1 MDASIKDKLI
11 DLVKTR
17 LENEDWVAT
26 VENVDEEPKQLKV
39 ITTDKFIIVVE
50 IDEDG
55 TVNIIEEGP
64 DDGEPYPS
72 LTLTQLPLEGIEN
85 EKIEIKAEAEV
96 VKTSKTKKVTTVRIV
111 KPESKKQEKEYT
123 EGGVIFEVTENEVYT
138 IEAETNMGK
147 TRRKTIEINITKP
160 ESDIEITSEPT
171 TPRNT
176 VETGTQNGIAKGPI
190 HVSIKY
196 GENSYVKQYK
206 KETDENWTTVTG
218 STADFTVTENIAIF
232 AKYSDGTNSFKTVT
246 YNIQNVDNVV
256 PNAFSVT
263 ETHTTNSITVG
274 ASTTD
279 TASTGASSTIAG
291 ILRYEYRIY
300 KNGSW
305 QGWQTAKTFTG
316 LTTGTYKVQ
325 AKAIDKAGNERVS
338 SELANITLGTVST
351 EDIKVS
357 SSPTTPRNTKETG
370 TQNGVAKGPIT
381 VSITYG
387 NSSYTRQ
394 YKKGTDTEWTPVTG
408 TTANF
413 TVTENVAIFARYF
426 DGTNGFQTQA
436 YNIQNVDNVAPNSF
450 NVAETHTTNSI
461 TVGASTTDTASEGAS
476 STIAGIL
483 KYEYR
488 IYKNSAWEEWQSS
501 NTFAGL
507 TTGTYKVQ
515 AKAIDKAGNETLSNE
530 KQIETGE
537 VTSAEN
543 GAIVFENL
551 NWSSGKANVT
561 IRKTTSDSLKIRYR
575 VLNSNGTEKTSYQE
589 ISSGGIVS
597 NLNLGEI
604 VVAQLHDGVNGGKTT
619 SLNIQDKTS
628 PKVTVSKG
636 TITTNS
642 IGVSVIA
649 VDNEAGMSST
659 PSYKYYIKK
668 SSENAY
674 SLITTKNNA
683 SYTYTGLEQHTSYD
697 FKVETTDIAG
707 NTGRGELKN
716 ITTGTVTGL
725 TEANTWFTYSTTEW
739 TNGNIVATAHTN
751 VTGYTLQTSKSPTTG
766 YSNTASQTFEEN
778 GTIYA
783 RVVDSSGQ
791 ASGYATGN
799 ITKIDKSIPTFTGAE
814 VKNVSESG
822 YDVYIY
828 GVSDIGS
835 GVNRVQF
842 PTWTLNND
850 QDDIIWGNGTNQGN
864 GTWYYR
870 VNISDHNYEI
880 GQYVT
885 HIYIWDN
892 VGNTNSKYL
901 DIQNI
906 SGYTIS
912 YNANGGSGAPASQTK
927 AYGANLTLSSTVP
940 TRSGYTFLGWST
952 SSTAT
957 TATYAK
963 GATYTA
969 NMTATLY
976 AVWKIDNVAPTSPT
990 TSVTSRNTNTII
1002 VNAKSTDSNG
1012 DKLTYKLYTKSAS
1025 ASGYTL
1031 SATSASTASGTAVNL
1046 TASGLSSYT
1055 VYTYYVTV
1063 SDGKAAEQQSSVK
1076 TTGTACDYTVAVSH
1090 TASYC
1095 TDGYVEVTYHTCN
1108 GSGCW
1113 CGCTSTIN
1121 NPHQHGRGNPHNCKH
1136 GIPDKHYYCDTHNI
1150 TNLGSNSTCP
1160 GYITCTNSSC
1170 SGKKT
1175 LTCTNTTKVE
1185 TTCGGTLSVTGS
1197 SSDQGHTVNFTW
1209 KCSVCGTIPSLG
1221 TPNATYHDGV
1231 AHNKTITVYKCSTHG
1246 YSGSSSSHKY
1256 TTGCDH
1262 GYTSSHYYCNTH
1274 GYVGTEKTHKA
1285 CGHGYIKMHYPN

>member
-246 YNIQNVDNVV
+246 YNIQNVDNES
-256 PNAFSVT
+256 PNEFSVT

-279 TASTGASSTIAG
+279 TASEGASSTIVG

-300 KNGSW
+300 KNSAW

-325 AKAIDKAGNERVS
+325 AKAIDKAGNETVS
-338 SELANITLGTVST
+338 SESANITLNSVST
-351 EDIKVS
+351 ADIKVS
-357 SSPTTPRNTKETG
+357 SSPTTPRNTGTAG

-394 YKKGTDTEWTPVTG
+394 YKIGTSGSWTNVTG

-426 DGTNGFQTQA
+426 DGTNGFQTKG
-436 YNIQNVDNVAPNSF
+436 YNVQNIDNVAPKINSYNATVSK
-450 NVAETHTTNSI
+450 NVI
-461 TVGASTTDTASEGAS
+461 TATCTATDTASTGAS
-476 STIAGIL
+476 STTAGIL
-483 KYEYR
+483 RYEYSNGGTT
-488 IYKNSAWEEWQSS
+488 YQTS
-501 NTFAGL
+501 NTFKVSKA
-507 TTGTYKVQ
+507 GTYTIYM
-515 AKAIDKAGNETLSNE
+515 KAIDKAGNQTIVN
-530 KQIETGE
+530 KQ
-537 VTSAEN
+537 
-543 GAIVFENL
+543 
-551 NWSSGKANVT
+551 
-561 IRKTTSDSLKIRYR
+561 
-575 VLNSNGTEKTSYQE
+575 
-589 ISSGGIVS
+589 
-597 NLNLGEI
+597 
-604 VVAQLHDGVNGGKTT
+604 
-619 SLNIQDKTS
+619 
-628 PKVTVSKG
+628 VTVS
-636 TITTNS
+636 
-642 IGVSVIA
+642 
-649 VDNEAGMSST
+649 
-659 PSYKYYIKK
+659 
-668 SSENAY
+668 
-674 SLITTKNNA
+674 
-683 SYTYTGLEQHTSYD
+683 SYT
-697 FKVETTDIAG
+697 
-707 NTGRGELKN
+707 
-716 ITTGTVTGL
+716 VT
-725 TEANTWFTYSTTEW
+725 
-739 TNGNIVATAHTN
+739 
-751 VTGYTLQTSKSPTTG
+751 
-766 YSNTASQTFEEN
+766 
-778 GTIYA
+778 
-783 RVVDSSGQ
+783 
-791 ASGYATGN
+791 
-799 ITKIDKSIPTFTGAE
+799 
-814 VKNVSESG
+814 
-822 YDVYIY
+822 
-828 GVSDIGS
+828 
-835 GVNRVQF
+835 
-842 PTWTLNND
+842 
-850 QDDIIWGNGTNQGN
+850 
-864 GTWYYR
+864 
-870 VNISDHNYEI
+870 
-880 GQYVT
+880 
-885 HIYIWDN
+885 
-892 VGNTNSKYL
+892 
-901 DIQNI
+901 
-906 SGYTIS
+906 
-912 YNANGGSGAPASQTK
+912 YNANGGSGAPASQT
-927 AYGANLTLSSTVP
+927 AISGINLTLSSTVP
-940 TRSGYTFLGWST
+940 TKSGYTFLGWST
-952 SSTAT
+952 SNTAT

-969 NMTATLY
+969 NVSATLY
-976 AVWKIDNVAPTSPT
+976 AVWKIDNVAPTTPT

-1025 ASGYTL
+1025 ASAYTL

-1046 TASGLSSYT
+1046 TASNLSSYT

-1063 SDGKAAEQQSSVK
+1063 SDGKATTTGKTV

-1090 TASYC
+1090 SASYC

-1108 GSGCW
+1108 GTGCS
-1113 CGCTSTIN
+1113 CGCTAPAGQT
-1121 NPHQHGRGNPHNCKH
+1121 HQHGTGNPHYCKH

-1185 TTCGGTLSVTGS
+1185 KSCGGTLSVTGS
-1197 SSDQGHTVNFTW
+1197 SSDQGQTVNFTW

-1231 AHNKTITVYKCSTHG
+1231 AHNKIITAYTCSTHN
-1246 YSGSSSSHKY
+1246 YSGSSSSHTY

-1262 GYTSSHYYCNTH
+1262 GYTSSHYYCDKH

>member
-246 YNIQNVDNVV
+246 YNIQNVDNVS
-256 PNAFSVT
+256 PNEFSVT

-279 TASTGASSTIAG
+279 TASKGASSTVAG

-300 KNGSW
+300 KNSAWQSW
-305 QGWQTAKTFTG
+305 QTSKAFTG

-351 EDIKVS
+351 EDITISSTPTTPRNTENTGTQNGVAKGPITVNITYGNSNYTRQYKKSTETNWTTVSGATASFEVKDNVAIFARYYDGTNGFQTQAYNIQNVDNVSPNAFSVTETHTTNGITVGASTTDTASTGASSTVAGILRYEYRIYKNSAWQSWQTSKAFTGLTTGTYKVQAKAIDKAGNETVSSESANITLNSVSTADIKVS
-357 SSPTTPRNTKETG
+357 SSPTTPRNTGTAG

-394 YKKGTDTEWTPVTG
+394 YKIGTSGSWTNVTG

-426 DGTNGFQTQA
+426 DGTNGFQTKG
-436 YNIQNVDNVAPNSF
+436 YNVQNIDNVAPKINSYNATVSK
-450 NVAETHTTNSI
+450 NVI
-461 TVGASTTDTASEGAS
+461 TATCTATDTASTGAS
-476 STIAGIL
+476 STTAGIL
-483 KYEYR
+483 RYEYSNGGTT
-488 IYKNSAWEEWQSS
+488 YQTS
-501 NTFAGL
+501 NTFKVSKA
-507 TTGTYKVQ
+507 GTYTIYM
-515 AKAIDKAGNETLSNE
+515 KAIDKAGNQTVVN
-530 KQIETGE
+530 KQ
-537 VTSAEN
+537 
-543 GAIVFENL
+543 
-551 NWSSGKANVT
+551 
-561 IRKTTSDSLKIRYR
+561 
-575 VLNSNGTEKTSYQE
+575 
-589 ISSGGIVS
+589 
-597 NLNLGEI
+597 
-604 VVAQLHDGVNGGKTT
+604 
-619 SLNIQDKTS
+619 
-628 PKVTVSKG
+628 VTVS
-636 TITTNS
+636 
-642 IGVSVIA
+642 
-649 VDNEAGMSST
+649 
-659 PSYKYYIKK
+659 
-668 SSENAY
+668 
-674 SLITTKNNA
+674 
-683 SYTYTGLEQHTSYD
+683 SYT
-697 FKVETTDIAG
+697 
-707 NTGRGELKN
+707 
-716 ITTGTVTGL
+716 VT
-725 TEANTWFTYSTTEW
+725 
-739 TNGNIVATAHTN
+739 
-751 VTGYTLQTSKSPTTG
+751 
-766 YSNTASQTFEEN
+766 
-778 GTIYA
+778 
-783 RVVDSSGQ
+783 
-791 ASGYATGN
+791 
-799 ITKIDKSIPTFTGAE
+799 
-814 VKNVSESG
+814 
-822 YDVYIY
+822 
-828 GVSDIGS
+828 
-835 GVNRVQF
+835 
-842 PTWTLNND
+842 
-850 QDDIIWGNGTNQGN
+850 
-864 GTWYYR
+864 
-870 VNISDHNYEI
+870 
-880 GQYVT
+880 
-885 HIYIWDN
+885 
-892 VGNTNSKYL
+892 
-901 DIQNI
+901 
-906 SGYTIS
+906 
-912 YNANGGSGAPASQTK
+912 YNANGGSGAPAAQT
-927 AYGANLTLSSTVP
+927 AISGINLTLSSTVP
-940 TRSGYTFLGWST
+940 TKSGYTFLGWST
-952 SSTAT
+952 SNTAT

-969 NMTATLY
+969 NVSATLY
-976 AVWKIDNVAPTSPT
+976 AVWKIDNVAPTTPT

-1025 ASGYTL
+1025 ASAYTL

-1046 TASGLSSYT
+1046 TASNLSSYT

-1063 SDGKAAEQQSSVK
+1063 SDGKATTTGKTV

-1090 TASYC
+1090 SASYC

-1108 GSGCW
+1108 GTGCS
-1113 CGCTSTIN
+1113 CGCTAPAGQT
-1121 NPHQHGRGNPHNCKH
+1121 HQHGTGNPHYCKH

-1185 TTCGGTLSVTGS
+1185 KSCGGTLSVTGS
-1197 SSDQGHTVNFTW
+1197 SSDQGQTVNFTW

-1231 AHNKTITVYKCSTHG
+1231 AHNKIITAYTCSTHN
-1246 YSGSSSSHKY
+1246 YSGSSSSHTY

-1262 GYTSSHYYCNTH
+1262 GYTSSHYYCDKH

>member
-176 VETGTQNGIAKGPI
+176 ESTGTQNGIAKGPI
-190 HVSIKY
+190 NVEIKY
-196 GENSYVKQYK
+196 GENSYIKQYR
-206 KETDENWTTVTG
+206 KETDESWTEVSG
-218 STADFTVTENIAIF
+218 NTASFTVTDNIAIF

-246 YNIQNVDNVV
+246 YNIQNVDNVS
-256 PNAFSVT
+256 PNEFSVT

-279 TASTGASSTIAG
+279 TASKGASSTVAG

-300 KNGSW
+300 KNNAWQSW
-305 QGWQTAKTFTG
+305 QTSKAFTG

-351 EDIKVS
+351 EDITIS
-357 SSPTTPRNTKETG
+357 STPTTPRNTENTG

-381 VSITYG
+381 VNITYG
-387 NSSYTRQ
+387 NSNYTRQ
-394 YKKGTDTEWTPVTG
+394 YKKSTETNWTTVSG
-408 TTANF
+408 ATASF
-413 TVTENVAIFARYF
+413 EVKDNVAIFARYY

-436 YNIQNVDNVAPNSF
+436 YNIQNVDNVSPNAFS
-450 NVAETHTTNSI
+450 VTETHTTNSI
-461 TVGASTTDTASEGAS
+461 TVGASTTDTASKGAS

-483 KYEYR
+483 RYEYR
-488 IYKNSAWEEWQSS
+488 IYKNSAWQSWQTSKAF
-501 NTFAGL
+501 TGL

-515 AKAIDKAGNETLSNE
+515 AKAIDKAGNERVSNE
-530 KQIETGE
+530 
-537 VTSAEN
+537 
-543 GAIVFENL
+543 L
-551 NWSSGKANVT
+551 ANIT
-561 IRKTTSDSLKIRYR
+561 
-575 VLNSNGTEKTSYQE
+575 
-589 ISSGGIVS
+589 
-597 NLNLGEI
+597 LG
-604 VVAQLHDGVNGGKTT
+604 
-619 SLNIQDKTS
+619 
-628 PKVTVSKG
+628 TVSTADIK
-636 TITTNS
+636 I
-642 IGVSVIA
+642 
-649 VDNEAGMSST
+649 SST
-659 PSYKYYIKK
+659 P
-668 SSENAY
+668 
-674 SLITTKNNA
+674 TTPR
-683 SYTYTGLEQHTSYD
+683 
-697 FKVETTDIAG
+697 
-707 NTGRGELKN
+707 NTG
-716 ITTGTVTGL
+716 TTGTQNGVAKGPITV
-725 TEANTWFTYSTTEW
+725 NITY
-739 TNGNIVATAHTN
+739 GNSSYTRQYKIGTSGSWTN
-751 VTGYTLQTSKSPTTG
+751 VTGTTASFTVTNNTAIFARYYDGTNGFQTKGYNVQNIDNVAPKINSYNATVSKNVITATCTATDTASTGASNTTAGILRYEYSNGGTTYQTS
-766 YSNTASQTFEEN
+766 NTFKVSKAGTY
-778 GTIYA
+778 TIYMKA
-783 RVVDSSGQ
+783 
-791 ASGYATGN
+791 
-799 ITKIDKSIPTFTGAE
+799 IDKAGNQTIVNKQVT
-814 VKNVSESG
+814 VSS
-822 YDVYIY
+822 Y
-828 GVSDIGS
+828 
-835 GVNRVQF
+835 
-842 PTWTLNND
+842 T
-850 QDDIIWGNGTNQGN
+850 
-864 GTWYYR
+864 
-870 VNISDHNYEI
+870 
-880 GQYVT
+880 VT
-885 HIYIWDN
+885 
-892 VGNTNSKYL
+892 
-901 DIQNI
+901 
-906 SGYTIS
+906 
-912 YNANGGSGAPASQTK
+912 YNANGGSGAPASQT
-927 AYGANLTLSSTVP
+927 AISGINLTLSSTVP
-940 TRSGYTFLGWST
+940 TKSGYTFLGWST
-952 SSTAT
+952 SNTAT

-969 NMTATLY
+969 NVSATLY
-976 AVWKIDNVAPTSPT
+976 AVWKIDNVAPTTPT

-1025 ASGYTL
+1025 ASAYTL

-1046 TASGLSSYT
+1046 TASNLSSYT

-1063 SDGKAAEQQSSVK
+1063 SDGKATTTGKTV

-1090 TASYC
+1090 SASYC

-1108 GSGCW
+1108 GTGCS
-1113 CGCTSTIN
+1113 CGCTAPAGQT
-1121 NPHQHGRGNPHNCKH
+1121 HQHGTGNPHYCKH

-1185 TTCGGTLSVTGS
+1185 KSCGGTLSVTGS
-1197 SSDQGHTVNFTW
+1197 SSDQGQTVNFTW

-1231 AHNKTITVYKCSTHG
+1231 AHNKIITAYTCSTHN
-1246 YSGSSSSHKY
+1246 YSGSSSSHTY

-1262 GYTSSHYYCNTH
+1262 GYTSSHYYCDKH